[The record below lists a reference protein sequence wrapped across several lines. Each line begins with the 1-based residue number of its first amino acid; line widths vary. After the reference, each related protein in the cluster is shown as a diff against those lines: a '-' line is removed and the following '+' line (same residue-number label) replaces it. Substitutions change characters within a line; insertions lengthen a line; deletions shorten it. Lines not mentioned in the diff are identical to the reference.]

1 LRHTVAVRN
10 DLGEP
15 MKLPGVEK
23 ALLCLMRKFKMPEG
37 EVAVL
42 ITDDVNIQNLNLR
55 YRNMNEATDVLTFPP
70 PTTVHGELGDIAI
83 SVDFARRQA
92 ELRGVP
98 IEDEVAMLAIH
109 GGLHLAGFD
118 DHGERDRET
127 MVRLMNTIASE
138 VGLPTDPD
146 WSSLPH
152 GGSD

>member
-1 LRHTVAVRN
+1 MAHTVAIRN

-15 MKLPGVEK
+15 LKLDGVEK
-23 ALLCLMRKFKMPEG
+23 ALLCLLRKFSLPDG
-37 EVAVL
+37 EVSVL
-42 ITDDVNIQNLNLR
+42 ITDDAHIQKLNVEF
-55 YRNMNEATDVLTFPP
+55 RNMNEPTDVLTFPP
-70 PTTVHGELGDIAI
+70 PSRIHGELGDIAI

-127 MVRLMNTIASE
+127 MVRLMNVVAEE
-138 VGLPTDPD
+138 VGLPTDAD